1 MTQIKVAIV
10 AALMI
15 LNVLAVLPVDAA
27 IQAKKV
33 EIRGTTASTMDKPIP
48 SGGFNLSNIASAPVI
63 WTPQGFAGFYY
74 DLKDDFGREEL
85 EILQIDLSKNRR
97 AVGENNLV
105 YRTTAQK
112 KKLKVVKN
120 GFNDNINAAVEAG
133 LERVG
138 SSFTSSGEYLILGW
152 QGEKYIS
159 MNNKIDKISKLLF
172 EHGTAPGEKK
182 TLAAG
187 DKWDMG
193 DGWELTAQGVDAK
206 ASPRQAW
213 FTLSYKGQKIDEK
226 IVAQGKVFTYVE
238 KNIGEESDVP
248 VFVTMVD
255 SIFAGP
261 TSDMVQLRYTWL
273 VSRNVTTIK
282 AGDAFGVFEVTNIN
296 QTGLTLQLG
305 NPETVNLDQNAVVD
319 LIGEIKFKVADK
331 ADVLR
336 LYPKVDYEMA
346 GAAPAVPP
354 TATPTTTPAV
364 AETVATETSS
374 MTPTATSIS
383 AINTPAQLKLSVESI
398 PKETGFEVVF
408 AILGL
413 LAAVHLIL
421 KQKK

>member
-1 MTQIKVAIV
+1 M
-10 AALMI
+10 
-15 LNVLAVLPVDAA
+15 
-27 IQAKKV
+27 
-33 EIRGTTASTMDKPIP
+33 
-48 SGGFNLSNIASAPVI
+48 
-63 WTPQGFAGFYY
+63 
-74 DLKDDFGREEL
+74 
-85 EILQIDLSKNRR
+85 
-97 AVGENNLV
+97 
-105 YRTTAQK
+105 
-112 KKLKVVKN
+112 
-120 GFNDNINAAVEAG
+120 
-133 LERVG
+133 
-138 SSFTSSGEYLILGW
+138 
-152 QGEKYIS
+152 
-159 MNNKIDKISKLLF
+159 
-172 EHGTAPGEKK
+172 
-182 TLAAG
+182 
-187 DKWDMG
+187 
-193 DGWELTAQGVDAK
+193 
-206 ASPRQAW
+206 
-213 FTLSYKGQKIDEK
+213 SYKGQKIDEK

-261 TSDMVQLRYTWL
+261 TSDIVQLRYTWL
-273 VSRNVTTIK
+273 ISRNVTTIK
-282 AGDAFGVFEVTNIN
+282 TGDAFGVFEVTSIN

-374 MTPTATSIS
+374 MTPTKTSIS
-383 AINTPAQLKLSVESI
+383 AIDTPAQLKLSVESI

-413 LAAVHLIL
+413 LAVVHLIL